1 MLVDINL
8 LPEKERE
15 RSSLLVA
22 ALAIIGAAV
31 LFWVVLFMI
40 TSNLSKETV
49 TLERQLESVQASQEV
64 IRSDIRRSESEDSKK
79 QLTLTVEWAE
89 AYQYDTVPL
98 LHDLIRLLPKRGF
111 FQSFDFT
118 SPHLATVVVQFDTKS
133 DAAYYFARLEAASTI
148 SDVTLESVTVA
159 DDAGEDS
166 AAALLPRYSATYS
179 LEFVDERSIT
189 EEAVSEETEE
199 GGELDD

>member
-31 LFWVVLFMI
+31 LFWVVFFMI
-40 TSNLSKETV
+40 TNNLTKETV
-49 TLERQLESVQASQEV
+49 TLEQQLESVQASQEA

-79 QLTLTVEWAE
+79 QLALTVEWAE

-98 LHDLIRLLPKRGF
+98 LHDLIQLLPKRGF

-118 SPHLATVVVQFDTKS
+118 SPHLASVVVQFDTKP
-133 DAAYYFARLEAASTI
+133 DAAYYFARLEASSSI
-148 SDVTLESVTVA
+148 SNVTLESVTVA
-159 DDAGEDS
+159 DDSEGGNATD
-166 AAALLPRYSATYS
+166 LLPRYIATYS
-179 LEFVDERSIT
+179 LEFVDDRSIT
-189 EEAVSEETEE
+189 EEDVSEETEE
-199 GGELDD
+199 GGMLDD